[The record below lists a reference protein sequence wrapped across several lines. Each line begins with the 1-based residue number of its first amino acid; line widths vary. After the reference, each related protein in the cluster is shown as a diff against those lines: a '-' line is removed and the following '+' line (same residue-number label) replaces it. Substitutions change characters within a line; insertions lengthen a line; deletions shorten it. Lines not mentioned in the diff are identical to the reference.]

1 MSNMVVA
8 LVIRVGEE
16 PFSVAIKPTL
26 ASFQAEVGGD
36 LEGFGPTWQAGAT
49 AWHGYCDE
57 EGKLKGLPVNEVAT
71 RLAHAAGWP
80 MGDAL
85 CGTVVFL
92 GPPDSGG
99 GETDVPGGLI
109 AMLEDMAP

>member
-26 ASFQAEVGGD
+26 ASLQAEVGGD
-36 LEGFGPTWQAGAT
+36 IQGIYSGGEAPS
-49 AWHGYCDE
+49 AWSGYCDE
-57 EGKLKGLPVNEVAT
+57 QGKLKGLRVNEVAT
-71 RLAHAAGWP
+71 ALALAAGWP
-80 MGDAL
+80 PGDVL

-92 GPPDSGG
+92 GPPDSDG
-99 GETDVPGGLI
+99 GETDVPGDLV